1 MYSIFF
7 KSLSGIKI
15 GEIGS
20 KMGMNSAN
28 NGYLAFNNVRLPR
41 MHMLMKNSKVHKVIY
56 K

>member
-1 MYSIFF
+1 MYDIFL

-20 KMGMNSAN
+20 KMGMNSVN

-41 MHMLMKNSKVHKVIY
+41 MQMLMKNAKVHKVIY